1 MGIDFDQG
9 IRHPSVL
16 PNNGRTGNRTAQ
28 RANLWRMETW
38 ELVARESIRDL
49 VARYNANGDSGR
61 FDEVISL
68 FAPHAVMEVGGSAY
82 EGREA
87 IRTIFT
93 STRSSVLEHAERP
106 SLRHFTATLQIDVAG
121 RATATSRCYYQVLM
135 PHGLDHWGRYL
146 DEFGV
151 VDERWC
157 FTRRKVLTDGATPG
171 GWADSL
177 PTA

>member
-1 MGIDFDQG
+1 
-9 IRHPSVL
+9 
-16 PNNGRTGNRTAQ
+16 
-28 RANLWRMETW
+28 METW

-61 FDEVISL
+61 FDEVLAL
-68 FAPHAVMEVGGSAY
+68 FAPDAVMEVGGAVY
-82 EGREA
+82 EGRGA
-87 IRTIFT
+87 IRKIFT
-93 STRSSVLEHAERP
+93 SAQSSVLEHTDRP
-106 SLRHFTATLQIDVAG
+106 SLRHLTATLQIDVTG
-121 RATATSRCYYQVLM
+121 LATATARSYYQVLM

-157 FTRRKVLTDGATPG
+157 FTRRRVLTDGATPG

-177 PTA
+177 PTG